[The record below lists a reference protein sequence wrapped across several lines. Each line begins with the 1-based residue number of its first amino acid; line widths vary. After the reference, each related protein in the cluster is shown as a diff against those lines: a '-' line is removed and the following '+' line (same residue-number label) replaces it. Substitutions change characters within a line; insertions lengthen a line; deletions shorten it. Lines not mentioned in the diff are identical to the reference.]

1 MARCEPEAPD
11 PAGPTA
17 VAAPIGS
24 GMLTTVPTT
33 RPQQTA
39 VLLTFVLISFAANSL
54 VTRYVVANGLLD
66 AYLLTV
72 VRFVAGAV
80 ALLALTIG
88 GGDRPSL
95 TRANLWPAFW
105 LGVYSVCISFGY
117 QHIGAAAGTFVFYA
131 TVLAGLVAYD
141 MVSRTPVPTARAVG
155 ALVSIAGVA
164 VLTAPSAGDV
174 TPLGVLLLGVTGA
187 AWALYTAAGRTVT
200 DPRAAT
206 TGNFLVL
213 AVALL
218 VPIGVTVSG
227 GPTVTT
233 TGLVLGAV
241 MGSVTTALSYVAWY
255 ACQRRMSATTA
266 GTVQL
271 VIPILAAAGA
281 MLLLGER
288 LTLVFVLAALLVF
301 AGLWIGRPR

>member
-1 MARCEPEAPD
+1 
-11 PAGPTA
+11 
-17 VAAPIGS
+17 
-24 GMLTTVPTT
+24 MLTPVPPT

-39 VLLTFVLISFAANSL
+39 ALLSFVLVSFAANSL
-54 VTRYVVANGLLD
+54 VTRYVVANRLLD
-66 AYLLTV
+66 AYLLTT

-80 ALLALTIG
+80 ALLVLALGSDERFT
-88 GGDRPSL
+88 P

-105 LGVYSVCISFGY
+105 LGVYAVCISFGY

-141 MVSRTPVPTARAVG
+141 VLTRTPVPRARAIG
-155 ALVSIAGVA
+155 ALISLAGVG
-164 VLTAPSAGDV
+164 VLTVPAAGDV
-174 TPLGVLLLGVTGA
+174 TPVGVLLLTVTGA
-187 AWALYTAAGRTVT
+187 AWALYTVAGRTVT
-200 DPRAAT
+200 DPRTAT

-213 AVALL
+213 AAALL
-218 VPIGVTVSG
+218 VPVGVTVSG
-227 GPTVTT
+227 GPAVTT
-233 TGLVLGAV
+233 AGLLLGAV

-266 GTVQL
+266 GTVQF
-271 VIPILAAAGA
+271 VIPILTAAGA

-288 LTLVFVLAALLVF
+288 LTVLFVLAALLVF

>member
-1 MARCEPEAPD
+1 
-11 PAGPTA
+11 
-17 VAAPIGS
+17 
-24 GMLTTVPTT
+24 MLTTVPRT
-33 RPQQTA
+33 RQQTA
-39 VLLTFVLISFAANSL
+39 VLLSFVLVSFAANSL
-54 VTRYVVANGLLD
+54 VTRYVVGNRLLD

-80 ALLALTIG
+80 ALLVLTLG
-88 GGDRPSL
+88 RGDRPSL

-105 LGVYSVCISFGY
+105 LGVYAVCISFGY
-117 QHIGAAAGTFVFYA
+117 EHIGAAAGTFVFYA

-141 MVSRTPVPTARAVG
+141 VVSRTPVPRVRVVG
-155 ALVSIAGVA
+155 ALVSLTGVG
-164 VLTAPSAGDV
+164 VLTAPAAGDV
-174 TPLGVLLLGVTGA
+174 TPLGVLLLAVTGA

-200 DPRAAT
+200 DPQTAT
-206 TGNFLVL
+206 TGNFTVL
-213 AVALL
+213 AVALM

-233 TGLVLGAV
+233 TGLVLAAL

-266 GTVQL
+266 GTVQTI
-271 VIPILAAAGA
+271 IPILTAAAA
-281 MLLLGER
+281 TVLLGER
-288 LTLVFVLAALLVF
+288 LTVVLVLAALLVF

>member
-1 MARCEPEAPD
+1 
-11 PAGPTA
+11 
-17 VAAPIGS
+17 
-24 GMLTTVPTT
+24 MLTTVPTT

-39 VLLTFVLISFAANSL
+39 VLLSFVLVSFAANSL
-54 VTRYVVANGLLD
+54 VTRYVVANRLLD

-80 ALLALTIG
+80 ALLVLTLAR
-88 GGDRPSL
+88 GDRPRI
-95 TRANLWPAFW
+95 TRANLWPAFS
-105 LGVYSVCISFGY
+105 LGVYAVCISFGY
-117 QHIGAAAGTFVFYA
+117 EHIGAAAGTFVFYA

-141 MVSRTPVPTARAVG
+141 FATRTPVPRARAVG
-155 ALVSIAGVA
+155 ALVSLAGVG
-164 VLTAPSAGDV
+164 VLTAPAAGDV
-174 TPLGVLLLGVTGA
+174 TLLGVLLLTVTGA
-187 AWALYTAAGRTVT
+187 TWALYTAAGRTGT
-200 DPRAAT
+200 DPQTAT
-206 TGNFLVL
+206 TGNFIVL

-218 VPIGVTVSG
+218 VPVGVTVSG
-227 GPTVTT
+227 GPTVTI

-281 MLLLGER
+281 LLLLGER
-288 LTLVFVLAALLVF
+288 VTVLFVVAALLVF
-301 AGLWIGRPR
+301 GGLWIGRPR

>member
-1 MARCEPEAPD
+1 
-11 PAGPTA
+11 
-17 VAAPIGS
+17 
-24 GMLTTVPTT
+24 MLTTVPTT
-33 RPQQTA
+33 RQQTA
-39 VLLTFVLISFAANSL
+39 VLLSFVLVSFAANSL
-54 VTRYVVANGLLD
+54 VTRYVVGNRLLD

-80 ALLALTIG
+80 ALLVLTLSRG
-88 GGDRPSL
+88 ERPSL

-105 LGVYSVCISFGY
+105 LGVYAVCISFGY

-141 MVSRTPVPTARAVG
+141 MVSRTPVPRVRVVG
-155 ALVSIAGVA
+155 ALVSLAGVG
-164 VLTAPSAGDV
+164 VLTAPAAGDV
-174 TPLGVLLLGVTGA
+174 TPLGVLLLAVTGA

-200 DPRAAT
+200 DPQSAT
-206 TGNFLVL
+206 TGNFTVL

-218 VPIGVTVSG
+218 VPVGVTVSG

-233 TGLVLGAV
+233 TGLVLAAL

-266 GTVQL
+266 GTVQT
-271 VIPILAAAGA
+271 VIPILTAAAA
-281 MLLLGER
+281 TVLLGER
-288 LTLVFVLAALLVF
+288 LTVLLVLAALLVF

>member
-1 MARCEPEAPD
+1 
-11 PAGPTA
+11 
-17 VAAPIGS
+17 
-24 GMLTTVPTT
+24 MLTTVPRT
-33 RPQQTA
+33 RQQTA
-39 VLLTFVLISFAANSL
+39 VLLSFVLVSFAANSL
-54 VTRYVVANGLLD
+54 VTRYVVGNRLLD

-80 ALLALTIG
+80 ALLVLTLG
-88 GGDRPSL
+88 RGDRPSL

-105 LGVYSVCISFGY
+105 LGVYAVCISFGY

-141 MVSRTPVPTARAVG
+141 VVSRTPVPRVRVVG
-155 ALVSIAGVA
+155 ALVSLAGVG
-164 VLTAPSAGDV
+164 VLTAPAAGDV
-174 TPLGVLLLGVTGA
+174 TPLGVLLLAVTGA

-200 DPRAAT
+200 DPQTAT
-206 TGNFLVL
+206 TGNFTVL

-218 VPIGVTVSG
+218 VPVGVTVSG

-233 TGLVLGAV
+233 TGLVLAAL

-266 GTVQL
+266 GTVQTI
-271 VIPILAAAGA
+271 IPILTAAAA
-281 MLLLGER
+281 TVLLGER
-288 LTLVFVLAALLVF
+288 LTVVLVLAALLVF

>member
-1 MARCEPEAPD
+1 MARCEPEAPH

-17 VAAPIGS
+17 VAATIGS

-105 LGVYSVCISFGY
+105 LGVYSVCISYGY

-131 TVLAGLVAYD
+131 MVLVTLVTHDLLRRVAVPWTRLAGATVALAGL
-141 MVSRTPVPTARAVG
+141 
-155 ALVSIAGVA
+155 A
-164 VLTAPSAGDV
+164 VLASTSVDTV
-174 TPLGVLLLGVTGA
+174 TPLGVLLLALTGA
-187 AWALYTAAGRTVT
+187 AWGLYTA
-200 DPRAAT
+200 
-206 TGNFLVL
+206 
-213 AVALL
+213 
-218 VPIGVTVSG
+218 
-227 GPTVTT
+227 
-233 TGLVLGAV
+233 
-241 MGSVTTALSYVAWY
+241 
-255 ACQRRMSATTA
+255 
-266 GTVQL
+266 
-271 VIPILAAAGA
+271 
-281 MLLLGER
+281 
-288 LTLVFVLAALLVF
+288 
-301 AGLWIGRPR
+301 

>member
-1 MARCEPEAPD
+1 
-11 PAGPTA
+11 
-17 VAAPIGS
+17 
-24 GMLTTVPTT
+24 MLTTVPTT
-33 RPQQTA
+33 RQQTA
-39 VLLTFVLISFAANSL
+39 VLLSFVLVSFAANSL
-54 VTRYVVANGLLD
+54 VTRYVVANRLLD

-80 ALLALTIG
+80 ALLVLTLSRG
-88 GGDRPSL
+88 ERPSL

-105 LGVYSVCISFGY
+105 LGVYAVCISFGY

-141 MVSRTPVPTARAVG
+141 VVSRTPVPRVRVVG
-155 ALVSIAGVA
+155 ALVSLAGVG
-164 VLTAPSAGDV
+164 VLTAPAAGDV
-174 TPLGVLLLGVTGA
+174 TPLGVLLLAVTGA

-200 DPRAAT
+200 DPQTAT
-206 TGNFLVL
+206 TGNFTVL

-218 VPIGVTVSG
+218 VPVGVTVSG

-233 TGLVLGAV
+233 TGLVLAAL

-255 ACQRRMSATTA
+255 ACQRRISATTA
-266 GTVQL
+266 GTVQT
-271 VIPILAAAGA
+271 VIPILTAAAA
-281 MLLLGER
+281 TVLLGER
-288 LTLVFVLAALLVF
+288 LTVLLVLAALLVF

>member
-1 MARCEPEAPD
+1 
-11 PAGPTA
+11 
-17 VAAPIGS
+17 
-24 GMLTTVPTT
+24 MLTTVPTT
-33 RPQQTA
+33 RQQTA
-39 VLLTFVLISFAANSL
+39 VLLSFVLVSFAANSL
-54 VTRYVVANGLLD
+54 VTRYVVANRLLD

-80 ALLALTIG
+80 ALLVLTLSRG
-88 GGDRPSL
+88 ERPSL

-105 LGVYSVCISFGY
+105 LGVYAVCISFGY

-141 MVSRTPVPTARAVG
+141 VVSRTPVPRVRVVG
-155 ALVSIAGVA
+155 ALVSLAGVG
-164 VLTAPSAGDV
+164 VLTAPAAGDV
-174 TPLGVLLLGVTGA
+174 TPLGVLLLAVTGA

-200 DPRAAT
+200 DPQTAT
-206 TGNFLVL
+206 TGNFTVL

-218 VPIGVTVSG
+218 VPVGVTVSG

-233 TGLVLGAV
+233 TGLLLAAL

-266 GTVQL
+266 GTVQT
-271 VIPILAAAGA
+271 VIPILTAAAA
-281 MLLLGER
+281 TVLLGEH
-288 LTLVFVLAALLVF
+288 LTVLLVLAALLVF